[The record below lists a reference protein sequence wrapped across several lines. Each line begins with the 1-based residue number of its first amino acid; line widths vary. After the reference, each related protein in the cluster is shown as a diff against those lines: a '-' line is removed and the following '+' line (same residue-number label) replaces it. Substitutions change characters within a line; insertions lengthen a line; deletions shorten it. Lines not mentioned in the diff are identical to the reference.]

1 MNPHPR
7 DALIKF
13 DAGPHKYTCA
23 GDGNYLSVT
32 TWLHSHFPAFDADAI
47 IKKMRLDKP
56 TCKYYGQTPEQI
68 KAGWDRGRDEAA
80 AAGTAMHAAIEA
92 FFLEVGGH
100 PPGPPGGTPP
110 TAPLLEQVEA
120 EGRTQGAEALCGCD
134 VNEVN
139 DDPPP
144 AGGRTQGAEAENGC
158 TVECTAIEVPN
169 TSAPCVRLSAGGGC
183 RGQGAEAS
191 DSSFPS
197 HSPNTSAPCVRL
209 SAGGGCRGQ
218 EPPNQFKK
226 FIADHPLLRC
236 YRVEWMIFDEDVH
249 LAGSIDFVSE
259 NDDGSLTIYDWKR
272 CKEIKKTNGFG
283 GSALTECISHLPD
296 TNYWHYALQLNTY
309 KTILERKYEKTIKA
323 MFLVGLHPDWPT
335 YQVLKVPDL
344 RQEMADLFAL
354 RRAQL

>member
-7 DALIKF
+7 DALIEF

-80 AAGTAMHAAIEA
+80 AAGTAMHEAIEQY
-92 FFLEVGGH
+92 FVGVGGLLCL
-100 PPGPPGGTPP
+100 PP

-120 EGRTQGAEALCGCD
+120 EGRTQWAEALD
-134 VNEVN
+134 SSFPT
-139 DDPPP
+139 PP
-144 AGGRTQGAEAENGC
+144 
-158 TVECTAIEVPN
+158 PN
-169 TSAPCVRLSAGGGC
+169 TSAPCVR
-183 RGQGAEAS
+183 
-191 DSSFPS
+191 P
-197 HSPNTSAPCVRL
+197 

-218 EPPNQFKK
+218 EPPNHFKK
-226 FIADHPLLRC
+226 FITDHPLLRC

>member
-56 TCKYYGQTPEQI
+56 SCKYYGQTPEQI
-68 KAGWDRGRDEAA
+68 KAGWDQNRDEAA
-80 AAGTAMHAAIEA
+80 AAGTAMHEAIEA
-92 FFLEVGGH
+92 FFLGVG
-100 PPGPPGGTPP
+100 
-110 TAPLLEQVEA
+110 A
-120 EGRTQGAEALCGCD
+120 D
-134 VNEVN
+134 VM
-139 DDPPP
+139 
-144 AGGRTQGAEAENGC
+144 
-158 TVECTAIEVPN
+158 
-169 TSAPCVRLSAGGGC
+169 
-183 RGQGAEAS
+183 

-197 HSPNTSAPCVRL
+197 PPLNASAP

-309 KTILERKYEKTIKA
+309 KTILERNYGKTIKA

-344 RQEMADLFAL
+344 RQEMADLFEL